1 MPEDNRSSISGSR
14 SYEELA
20 DYWDHHSLA
29 EHWNETSAVEFEVDM
44 QQKSSI
50 YFPVAKFLAEDLRAA
65 ASLYGVSAETLLNI
79 WLQRCVDESRKNEAQ
94 PGESRRA
101 G

>member
-14 SYEELA
+14 SHEELA

-29 EHWNETSAVEFEVDM
+29 EHWNETSAVEFEVDI
-44 QQKSSI
+44 QKSSI

-79 WLQRCVDESRKNEAQ
+79 WLQRCVDESRKNESQ
-94 PGESRRA
+94 PSESLKA